1 MLGYGK
7 LLCVIYLLQTPAQ
20 SACMEVLHVELKPA
34 RNSGGNSRD
43 KFFFFNIMT
52 KIVTGS

>member
-43 KFFFFNIMT
+43 KFFFFYIMT